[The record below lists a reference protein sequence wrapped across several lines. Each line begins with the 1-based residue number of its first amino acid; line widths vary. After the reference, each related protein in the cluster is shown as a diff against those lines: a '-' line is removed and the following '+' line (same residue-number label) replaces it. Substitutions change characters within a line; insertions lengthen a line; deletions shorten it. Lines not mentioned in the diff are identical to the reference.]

1 MRMTRVSSQEDSV
14 VFVEMVDKTLTN
26 RVGRPPRCL
35 CNIHRIWRKDLFCG
49 LVQVF
54 KVHTFGYRACRELNV
69 EPNK

>member
-1 MRMTRVSSQEDSV
+1 
-14 VFVEMVDKTLTN
+14 
-26 RVGRPPRCL
+26 
-35 CNIHRIWRKDLFCG
+35 LFCG